1 MWSATFCNISCRKDG
16 HLESNRQADQRE
28 IKWKPVSGEHQRTGM
43 RVVAEHKE
51 VQQVAWERWEQ
62 PGTPRMSWHRRDRR
76 GPRQGQ
82 INNEK
87 PQVCGLRAPAKGL
100 LADFAP
106 PRKGG
111 GEAAGI
117 RYVAKTGK
125 VLFRLTRH
133 YSGTSSYI
141 VYRLHHS
148 SL

>member
-1 MWSATFCNISCRKDG
+1 MGALGAALR
-16 HLESNRQADQRE
+16 
-28 IKWKPVSGEHQRTGM
+28 
-43 RVVAEHKE
+43 
-51 VQQVAWERWEQ
+51 
-62 PGTPRMSWHRRDRR
+62 GTPRMSWHRRDRR

-125 VLFRLTRH
+125 VLFGLTDTALRA
-133 YSGTSSYI
+133 SRSARATAFTACTPTP
-141 VYRLHHS
+141 VLKR
-148 SL
+148 

>member
-1 MWSATFCNISCRKDG
+1 MGALGAALR
-16 HLESNRQADQRE
+16 
-28 IKWKPVSGEHQRTGM
+28 
-43 RVVAEHKE
+43 
-51 VQQVAWERWEQ
+51 
-62 PGTPRMSWHRRDRR
+62 GTPRMSWHRRDRR

-125 VLFRLTRH
+125 VLFRLITRH
-133 YSGTSSYI
+133 A
-141 VYRLHHS
+141 RRAW
-148 SL
+148 